1 VSATAA
7 RLLVRPPIEPLEA
20 LREFRVDPHGM
31 LLRLATEFGDRIA
44 VDMGRF
50 QVFLLSHPDDVRDVL
65 VVHHA
70 SFEKGEVLQE
80 PKRLLGE
87 GLLTSEG
94 AFHKRQRRL
103 VQSVFHHARMAE
115 YVDVM
120 VDRARR
126 AAESWKDGDVVDVPD
141 EMIRLTMSVLAKVV
155 LDGDVEDGTARQ
167 TSKALATCL
176 GMFGRLASPY
186 AQLLDGLPSRRNR
199 EFARVLHA
207 FDETVDR
214 LIAER
219 IDRGADGT
227 DALSQLL
234 RTRDAETGEPM
245 PERQVR
251 DEIVTFLVAGHE
263 TWTNSLIWTWYLLS
277 EHPDVRERLEAEIHD
292 VLGSRPPAADDVRS
306 LPYTNAVY
314 AEALRLY
321 PPVWTVGRTAL
332 VDHEMDGLTIPA
344 GSIVLLSAYVVQ
356 HDARWFPEP
365 FAYRPDRWLS
375 EGAGRAPTFAYFPF
389 GAGPR
394 VCIGQPLALLACVVF
409 IATIAGRRR
418 LDLVPGHPMEPAP
431 PLLRPASG
439 MPMIAHA
446 VER

>member
-1 VSATAA
+1 
-7 RLLVRPPIEPLEA
+7 
-20 LREFRVDPHGM
+20 M
-31 LLRLATEFGDRIA
+31 LLRLATEFGDRVA

-70 SFEKGEVLQE
+70 RFEKGEVLQE

-103 VQSVFHHARMAE
+103 VQSVFHRARMAG

-126 AAESWKDGDVVDVPD
+126 AADSWGDGDVVDVPD
-141 EMIRLTMSVLAKVV
+141 EMVRLTMSVLAKVV
-155 LDGDVEDGTARQ
+155 LDADVEDGTARQ
-167 TSKALATCL
+167 TSKALAVCL

-186 AQLLDGLPSRRNR
+186 AQLLDGLPSGRNR
-199 EFARVLHA
+199 EFARILHA

-219 IDRGADGT
+219 MDRGTEGT
-227 DALSQLL
+227 DALSLL
-234 RTRDAETGEPM
+234 LLARDPETGEPM
-245 PERQVR
+245 PDRQVR

-277 EHPDVRERLEAEIHD
+277 EHPDVRDRLEREIHE
-292 VLGSRPPAADDVRS
+292 VLGDRPATADDVRA
-306 LPYTNAVY
+306 LPFTGAVY

-332 VDHEMDGLTIPA
+332 VDHEIDGLVIPA

-356 HDARWFPEP
+356 HDPRWFPEP
-365 FAYRPDRWLS
+365 FAFRPERWL
-375 EGAGRAPTFAYFPF
+375 AGDAGLAPTFAFFPF

-394 VCIGQPLALLACVVF
+394 VCIGQPLALLACVIF
-409 IATIAGRRR
+409 IATIAARRR
-418 LDLVPGHPMEPAP
+418 LDLVPGHPVEPTP

-439 MPMIAHA
+439 MPMVARR
-446 VER
+446 VGP

>member
-1 VSATAA
+1 
-7 RLLVRPPIEPLEA
+7 
-20 LREFRVDPHGM
+20 
-31 LLRLATEFGDRIA
+31 
-44 VDMGRF
+44 
-50 QVFLLSHPDDVRDVL
+50 L
-65 VVHHA
+65 VVHHGR
-70 SFEKGEVLQE
+70 FEKGEVLQE

-94 AFHKRQRRL
+94 EFHKRQRRL
-103 VQSVFHHARMAE
+103 VQSVFHHGRMAG
-115 YVDVM
+115 YVDAM

-126 AAESWKDGDVVDVPD
+126 AAESWRDGDVVDVPD
-141 EMIRLTMSVLAKVV
+141 EMVRLTMSVLAKVV
-155 LDGDVEDGTARQ
+155 LDADVEDGTARQ

-186 AQLLDGLPSRRNR
+186 AQLLDQLPSRRNR

-219 IDRGADGT
+219 MQRVTDGT

-234 RTRDAETGEPM
+234 QARDPETGEPM
-245 PERQVR
+245 PRQQVR

-277 EHPDVRERLEAEIHD
+277 EHPAARERLEEEILD
-292 VLGSRPPAADDVRS
+292 VLGDRPPTAADVRS

-314 AEALRLY
+314 SEALRLY

-332 VDHEMDGLTIPA
+332 VDHEIDRMTIPT
-344 GSIVLLSAYVVQ
+344 GSVVLLSAYVVQ
-356 HDARWFPEP
+356 HDPRWFPEP
-365 FAYRPDRWLS
+365 FAFRPERWLS
-375 EGAGRAPTFAYFPF
+375 DDGRAPTFAYFPF

-394 VCIGQPLALLACVVF
+394 VCIGQPLALLACVIF
-409 IATIAGRRR
+409 IATIAARRR
-418 LDLVPGHPMEPAP
+418 LDLVAGHPVEPVP
-431 PLLRPASG
+431 PLLRPGSG
-439 MPMIAHA
+439 MPMIARA